1 MSRSVSSTQSG
12 KNRKPAVDDGQS
24 GTRGRRTW
32 RPGVIGQQP
41 CSLRAP
47 AKINL
52 TLRVTGRRAD
62 GYHELATR
70 MQKLELCDL
79 LELRLTGRPGIVC
92 RCDDPDLP
100 VDRSN
105 LAVRAADHFLRAAGN
120 ADCCGVEIGLG
131 KRIPVAAGL
140 GGGSSDAGAVL
151 RGLNDLLQ
159 EPFDEPELIELA
171 RPLGADVPFFVHR
184 AAAAVAT
191 GIGDVLVETASLRGY
206 FVLLVNPG
214 FAVSTKTVFENYAL
228 TTKGK
233 KSKIRGSRIDEGI
246 VFSPAH
252 LANDLEQTSVGR
264 WPIIARIKAVLL
276 QVGAAGALMTGSGPT
291 VFGLFAAGH
300 YTEDS
305 LETVAERI
313 AADFDGKVFLTRVDA
328 GA

>member
-1 MSRSVSSTQSG
+1 MQSG
-12 KNRKPAVDDGQS
+12 KSRKTAVDDDHC
-24 GTRGRRTW
+24 GTRDRRAW
-32 RPGVIGQQP
+32 RPGVVGQRP

-52 TLRVTGRRAD
+52 SLQVIGRRAD
-62 GYHELATR
+62 GYHELVTR
-70 MQKLELCDL
+70 MQKLEFGDR

-92 RCDDPDLP
+92 RCDDPNLP
-100 VDRSN
+100 ADRNN
-105 LAVRAADHFLRAAGN
+105 LAVRAADHFLRAAGIT
-120 ADCCGVEIGLG
+120 DRCGVEITIV

-151 RGLNDLLQ
+151 RGLNALLQ
-159 EPFDEPELIELA
+159 EPFDERELIELA
-171 RPLGADVPFFVHR
+171 RPLGADVAFFVHR

-191 GIGDVLVETASLRGY
+191 GIGDVLVETAPLRGF

-233 KSKIRGSRIDEGI
+233 KSRIRGSRIDEEI

-252 LANDLEQTSVGR
+252 LANDLERISAER
-264 WPIIARIKAVLL
+264 WPVIARLKAALL
-276 QVGAAGALMTGSGPT
+276 QAGASGALMTGSGPT
-291 VFGLFAAGH
+291 VFGLFADCL
-300 YTEDS
+300 YTEAS
-305 LETVAERI
+305 LATIAGSI
-313 AADFDGKVFLTRVDA
+313 AAEFDSKVFLTRVDA